1 MFFFFFDMDNKDK
14 VKVFLDSLLKTNR
27 TYDYFVC
34 WNNVYLQEF
43 DIELCSINSLINIQD
58 DNLFKNT
65 FFKLLDKTPSVVS
78 VFPYL
83 IALSKKDREDLLDY
97 GKPLEII
104 RDKNNIE
111 QTDSFYFDKNHYD
124 DVKEA
129 KEKYYSFFCNMG
141 LKKLFQNIIK
151 NSTRDYVMG
160 VLVGLDSNG
169 RKNRGGDFFEQICEV
184 PIKAMCEK
192 HGLIFLKQKKISI
205 VKDYGCKVPEGLG
218 KKKADFIIV
227 NQDIKKAMNIEV
239 NFYNGTGSKPEEIID
254 SYIYRANSFRESGN
268 SFTLITDGFYCWNNA
283 TSQIERGFSEIK
295 NVINYS
301 MFLQNC
307 LEDIISHE
315 LFI

>member
-111 QTDSFYFDKNHYD
+111 QTDSFYFDKQHYD
-124 DVKEA
+124 YVKET
-129 KEKYYSFFCNMG
+129 KDKYYTFFCEMG
-141 LKKLFQNIIK
+141 LKKLFQKIIK

-169 RKNRGGDFFEQICEV
+169 RKNRGGDFF
-184 PIKAMCEK
+184 
-192 HGLIFLKQKKISI
+192 
-205 VKDYGCKVPEGLG
+205 
-218 KKKADFIIV
+218 
-227 NQDIKKAMNIEV
+227 
-239 NFYNGTGSKPEEIID
+239 
-254 SYIYRANSFRESGN
+254 
-268 SFTLITDGFYCWNNA
+268 
-283 TSQIERGFSEIK
+283 
-295 NVINYS
+295 
-301 MFLQNC
+301 
-307 LEDIISHE
+307 
-315 LFI
+315 